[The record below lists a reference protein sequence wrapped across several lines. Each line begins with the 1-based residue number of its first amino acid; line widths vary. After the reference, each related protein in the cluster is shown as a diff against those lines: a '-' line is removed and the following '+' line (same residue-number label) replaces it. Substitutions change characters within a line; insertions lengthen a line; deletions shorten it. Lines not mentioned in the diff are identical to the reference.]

1 MARRENCKKN
11 NSELP
16 HELMFN
22 IFFLLPVATLLR
34 CKSVCKTWLSIIS
47 DPRFVKA
54 HCIESQKRQPSS
66 VLEVASDDQLCID
79 NHETKTLFEMPEEY
93 LYGKSPFVSSCNGLV
108 CFAHHDP
115 RVTYI
120 GNPMTRQFKKL
131 PSPPKEPDSRLWR
144 MVGFGFDDV
153 SDDYKFIRFFV
164 KGIHSRSYRIK
175 AEMYSVNED
184 TWKEVKVPEG
194 LEKFKF
200 PLFRGVGIFLPDQT
214 RVLYFEGFHELLSFD
229 LHDEVFRVHPFPK
242 PGKLPGQGKPRRSSL
257 LEFEGSVAK
266 IYEESSGDDETVL
279 SLWTLD
285 GDCGNG
291 SWTKQFNFEDNIK
304 NDHVTLY
311 LGDGQF
317 VVAAENY
324 DRHGYPREPIFYYHK
339 KKHAK
344 EYLGASPA
352 RELISVVKC
361 NESLVSLKGFK
372 QLE

>member
-131 PSPPKEPDSRLWR
+131 PSPCLLYTSPSPRD
-144 MVGFGFDDV
+144 
-153 SDDYKFIRFFV
+153 
-164 KGIHSRSYRIK
+164 
-175 AEMYSVNED
+175 
-184 TWKEVKVPEG
+184 
-194 LEKFKF
+194 
-200 PLFRGVGIFLPDQT
+200 RG
-214 RVLYFEGFHELLSFD
+214 
-229 LHDEVFRVHPFPK
+229 
-242 PGKLPGQGKPRRSSL
+242 
-257 LEFEGSVAK
+257 
-266 IYEESSGDDETVL
+266 
-279 SLWTLD
+279 
-285 GDCGNG
+285 
-291 SWTKQFNFEDNIK
+291 
-304 NDHVTLY
+304 
-311 LGDGQF
+311 
-317 VVAAENY
+317 
-324 DRHGYPREPIFYYHK
+324 
-339 KKHAK
+339 
-344 EYLGASPA
+344 
-352 RELISVVKC
+352 
-361 NESLVSLKGFK
+361 
-372 QLE
+372 

>member
-1 MARRENCKKN
+1 
-11 NSELP
+11 
-16 HELMFN
+16 
-22 IFFLLPVATLLR
+22 
-34 CKSVCKTWLSIIS
+34 
-47 DPRFVKA
+47 
-54 HCIESQKRQPSS
+54 
-66 VLEVASDDQLCID
+66 
-79 NHETKTLFEMPEEY
+79 MPEEY

-242 PGKLPGQGKPRRSSL
+242 PGKLPAGQGKPIRSSL

-266 IYEESSGDDETVL
+266 IYEESSDSWKEIRVPFDPETFQFASHGGGGVFRPDQSRVLYFEGSREVLSFDLHDEVFRVHPFPRPAKLPLQGEPKSYLLESEGSVAMICDESSGDGKTVR

-285 GDCGNG
+285 RDGGN
-291 SWTKQFNFEDNIK
+291 WTKKFNFEDHLKYN
-304 NDHVTLY
+304 HVILY

-317 VVAAENY
+317 VVAAESY
-324 DRHGYPREPIFYYHK
+324 GYGRRPIFYYYK
-339 KKHAK
+339 KGNAR

-352 RELISVVKC
+352 RQLTSVVIT
-361 NESLVSLKGFK
+361 LKG
-372 QLE
+372 LNN

>member
-1 MARRENCKKN
+1 
-11 NSELP
+11 
-16 HELMFN
+16 
-22 IFFLLPVATLLR
+22 
-34 CKSVCKTWLSIIS
+34 
-47 DPRFVKA
+47 
-54 HCIESQKRQPSS
+54 
-66 VLEVASDDQLCID
+66 
-79 NHETKTLFEMPEEY
+79 MPEEY

-266 IYEESSGDDETVL
+266 IYEESSGSVGMTCDESSGDGKTVR

-285 GDCGNG
+285 RDGGN
-291 SWTKQFNFEDNIK
+291 WTKKFNLEDHLKYN
-304 NDHVTLY
+304 HVILY

-317 VVAAENY
+317 VVAAESY
-324 DRHGYPREPIFYYHK
+324 DLCSTTTTIRKMPESILQV
-339 KKHAK
+339 A
-344 EYLGASPA
+344 ASTS
-352 RELISVVKC
+352 RQLTSVVKC

-372 QLE
+372 QLKYRVFIADSII